1 MQLPSVL
8 AFIALLVSF
17 PLTMHAQNVPNDY
30 IIKERPESKTLRAHR
45 EVYSADGKVA
55 YTFCKQINF
64 PSQYKNMAT
73 IADSSLKPI
82 FSMVSSDD
90 QCRLKTHYAQL
101 NGPAA
106 KDTLLMREYKHDNSR
121 AFGKNLWHFNFYSDA
136 VGARVY
142 YKFEQNHT
150 NKGGRIY
157 KVAAA
162 AQKKHDN
169 SCTSAQLRRDKWLD
183 PVNGTKTFTLS
194 CIDGAPMPELVALLG
209 LVFFHC

>member
-1 MQLPSVL
+1 MQLPSGL
-8 AFIALLVSF
+8 AFITLLVSF
-17 PLTMHAQNVPNDY
+17 PLTMRAQNVPNDY
-30 IIKERPESKTLRAHR
+30 IIKERPESETLRAHR

-55 YTFCKQINF
+55 YTFRKQINF

-101 NGPAA
+101 DGPAA

-121 AFGKNLWHFNFYSDA
+121 AFGKKLWRFNFYSDA

-157 KVAAA
+157 KVAAGQA
-162 AQKKHDN
+162 SQLVGLLR
-169 SCTSAQLRRDKWLD
+169 SQLRRDNWLD